1 MQLDIDWSALM
12 LQGPLTSNDL
22 STAQQVSVEKYG
34 NSAIAMFRDTVA
46 RADTG
51 LNATALGYT
60 PFRIKDPNVQPT
72 GFLGISDFDS
82 INTNIGLGQSSKS
95 IWDQPEFGYPF
106 DVFKG
111 TITFVACDN
120 GTITQLNRP
129 GAGVLRMTGIILT
142 DDLL

>member
-1 MQLDIDWSALM
+1 MI
-12 LQGPLTSNDL
+12 QGPLINDDL
-22 STAQQVSVEKYG
+22 SNAQQVSVEKFG
-34 NSAIAMFRDTVA
+34 SSAIAMFRDTVA

-51 LNATALGYT
+51 LNATALGYI
-60 PFRIKDPNVQPT
+60 PFRVKDPNLKPT
-72 GFLGISDFDS
+72 GFLGISDYDS
-82 INTNIGLGQSSKS
+82 INTDIGLGQSSKS

-120 GTITQLNRP
+120 GTITALNRP
-129 GAGVLRMTGIILT
+129 GAGVLRMVGAILT